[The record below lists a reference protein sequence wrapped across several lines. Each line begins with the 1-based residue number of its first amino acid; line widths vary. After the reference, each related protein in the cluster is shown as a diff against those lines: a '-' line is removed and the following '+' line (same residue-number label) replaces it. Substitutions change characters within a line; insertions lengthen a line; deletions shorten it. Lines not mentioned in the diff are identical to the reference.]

1 MIRPDM
7 RDRFVSI
14 VASFFSLAFIALAAR
29 EHFARGG
36 PSVPRTVISH
46 SGISPE
52 RAEAGLLLLEHA
64 SKTLPP
70 YARVAVIKPN
80 GRWDDAGMLA
90 VAHGQFPRHRAVPAS
105 ALEGGDPPD
114 FVIAADAPLEDPRY
128 ERIYESPA
136 GGIWKRIR

>member
-1 MIRPDM
+1 M
-7 RDRFVSI
+7 RERLPSI
-14 VASFFSLAFIALAAR
+14 VAAIFSLAFIALAAR
-29 EHFARGG
+29 EHYARGG
-36 PSVPRTVISH
+36 PSIPRTVISH
-46 SGISPE
+46 SGIAPQ

-70 YARVAVIKPN
+70 YARVAVVKPR

-90 VAHGQFPRHRAVPAS
+90 VAHGQLPRHRAVPAS

-114 FVIAADAPLEDPRY
+114 FVVAVDAPLEDPRY
-128 ERIYESPA
+128 ERIHETPA